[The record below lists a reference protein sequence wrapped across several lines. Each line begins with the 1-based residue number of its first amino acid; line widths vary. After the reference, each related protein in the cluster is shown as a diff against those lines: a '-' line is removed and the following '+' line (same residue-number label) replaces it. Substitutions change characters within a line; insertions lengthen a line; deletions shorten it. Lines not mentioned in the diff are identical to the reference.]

1 VAKDVANRRAVEA
14 ERVKLRT
21 TTRAITALTLV
32 MMVGLFITGD
42 YIAPY
47 RTGVGTLVLAGL
59 ITAYGATLAWLK
71 ALGAAPVPARLI
83 VQRPA

>member
-1 VAKDVANRRAVEA
+1 
-14 ERVKLRT
+14 
-21 TTRAITALTLV
+21 
-32 MMVGLFITGD
+32 MMIGLFITGD

-59 ITAYGATLAWLK
+59 ITAYAATLAWMK

-83 VQRPA
+83 VERAR